1 MRSLS
6 SIIKSIIKAIRNNYY
21 LKNNFRKLVLEYK
34 AKNKAKNG
42 SKKLILDNS
51 TRWLSTYNML
61 DRFIYFK
68 EEIAILL
75 ERANNLE
82 KKKRDNINIDSFN
95 ISKNEWNYL
104 IKLRNILEI
113 FRKPTIKLQSS
124 NYSSIYFTI
133 PYITKLLV
141 ELDKLTINIDN
152 I

>member
-34 AKNKAKNG
+34 AKNKAKN
-42 SKKLILDNS
+42 KPEKLILDNS

-95 ISKNEWNYL
+95 ISENE
-104 IKLRNILEI
+104 
-113 FRKPTIKLQSS
+113 
-124 NYSSIYFTI
+124 
-133 PYITKLLV
+133 
-141 ELDKLTINIDN
+141 
-152 I
+152 